1 MEKKTKL
8 TISGGIAKKSIRNID
23 KAKNLGKNSVIIE
36 KQTGK
41 FTSRG
46 GSFKSNPSKIKNNFT
61 SNKGTFGK
69 PNYIPKSPPLTS
81 DFERRKLAEQR
92 ATKRLKEE
100 FGVVLLELGL
110 KDPPLFGN
118 FPVCFSMT
126 TAFLL

>member
-46 GSFKSNPSKIKNNFT
+46 GSFKSNPSKIKNNFIN
-61 SNKGTFGK
+61 NKGTFGK
-69 PNYIPKSPPLTS
+69 PNYIPCLLYTSPSPRDIS
-81 DFERRKLAEQR
+81 GSRMPSSA
-92 ATKRLKEE
+92 
-100 FGVVLLELGL
+100 
-110 KDPPLFGN
+110 
-118 FPVCFSMT
+118 
-126 TAFLL
+126 